1 MYFKDNLNR
10 PRMVTSVRPPL
21 IPDGYQGSDLYGD
34 EVQVAKSEGIGM
46 MPLVL
51 IGGVAVIVIIAVMY
65 NKS

>member
-1 MYFKDNLNR
+1 
-10 PRMVTSVRPPL
+10 MVTSVRPPL